1 MNAVRI
7 ELILPML
14 GMFSDTHKHTH
25 SEAVHRD
32 TWENERVG
40 RKEKERKGE

>member
-14 GMFSDTHKHTH
+14 GMFSDTHKHTQR
-25 SEAVHRD
+25 EKQY
-32 TWENERVG
+32 TETLERTRG
-40 RKEKERKGE
+40 

>member
-14 GMFSDTHKHTH
+14 GMFSDIHKHTH
-25 SEAVHRD
+25 TEKQY
-32 TWENERVG
+32 TETLERT
-40 RKEKERKGE
+40 RR